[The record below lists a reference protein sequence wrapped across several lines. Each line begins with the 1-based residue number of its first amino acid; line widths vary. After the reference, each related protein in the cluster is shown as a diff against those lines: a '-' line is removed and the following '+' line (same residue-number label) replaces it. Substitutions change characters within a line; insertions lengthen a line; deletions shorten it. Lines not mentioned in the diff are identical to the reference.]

1 ALGLGAYQNF
11 FTVFALFSTLAV
23 VLGKS
28 LGEPGTILEKIKRL
42 PGALFSLYD
51 AVNFFSDLLSY
62 SRLMALALSSA
73 IIGQVVNYFVR
84 LLKPGIANPL
94 GLIAGLAIFLFG
106 HLLNLLLGTL
116 SSYVHS
122 SRLQYIEF

>member
-1 ALGLGAYQNF
+1 MLFLTSLILLLSGGALGLGAYQNF

-94 GLIAGLAIFLFG
+94 GLIAGLAIFSLDICS
-106 HLLNLLLGTL
+106 TC
-116 SSYVHS
+116 YW
-122 SRLQYIEF
+122 EP